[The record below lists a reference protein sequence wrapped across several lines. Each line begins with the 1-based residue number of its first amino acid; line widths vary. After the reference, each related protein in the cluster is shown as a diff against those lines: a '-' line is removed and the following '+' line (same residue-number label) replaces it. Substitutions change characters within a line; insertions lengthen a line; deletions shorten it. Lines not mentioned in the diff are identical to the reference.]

1 MSYIKPILSLLLFSF
16 SSFILFAQEEE
27 TKPKKIELNG
37 YIKDLQSVYFV
48 NRIDSLT
55 SVNLLHNRLNFKINL
70 SKHLSSR
77 IEIRNRIFYGD
88 QLKQIP
94 EFGTIINQYNGFFNF
109 SKLWVNKKTL
119 VVHSVIDR
127 MLIQYSTDK
136 WDVKA
141 GRQRINWGINNIWN
155 PNDIFNAYNFLD
167 FDYEERPGNDA
178 VRIQRFFKNNTMFEI
193 AVKPG
198 KSKNES
204 IGALLYKFN
213 KKKYD
218 IQLLGGIYQN
228 DYVIGGGWAGSIKDA
243 GFKGE
248 VSYFHPKKNIF
259 DRSGTVSFSIMADQT
274 FKNDWYAA
282 LSFLF
287 NSNPSNFSGTATN
300 LYGSNLSAK
309 ELFPYRY
316 SFYAGIMKSFTPVS
330 TLNVS
335 VIYSPEKNS
344 LIIFPSWGWN
354 VAQNFDLDFTA
365 QVFFANQSNRY
376 QSQGNAFYL
385 RGKWSF

>member
-1 MSYIKPILSLLLFSF
+1 LILSILLFPVSF
-16 SSFILFAQEEE
+16 QVFAQEDE
-27 TKPKKIELNG
+27 TKTKLIELTG

-48 NRIDSLT
+48 KRIDSLT

-94 EFGTIINQYNGFFNF
+94 EFGKIINQYNGYFNL
-109 SKLWVNKKTL
+109 SRLWVNKKTL
-119 VVHSVIDR
+119 VIHSVIDR

-178 VRIQRFFKNNTMFEI
+178 VRIQKFFKNNSTIEI

-248 VSYFHPKKNIF
+248 VSYFHPRKNIF
-259 DRSGTVSFSIMADQT
+259 DTSGTVSFSMMADQT

-282 LSFLF
+282 LSVLY
-287 NSNPSNFSGTATN
+287 NSNPSNMAESSANIFA
-300 LYGSNLSAK
+300 SNLSAK

-316 SFYAGIMKSFTPVS
+316 TFYGGIIKSFTPVS
-330 TLNVS
+330 SLNVS
-335 VIYSPEKNS
+335 VIYSPQKNS
-344 LIIFPSWGWN
+344 LILFPSWAWN

-365 QVFFANQSNRY
+365 QAFFAEKINKY
-376 QSQGNAFYL
+376 QSLGTAFYL

>member
-1 MSYIKPILSLLLFSF
+1 MNYIKIILSFLLLFCSI
-16 SSFILFAQEEE
+16 ILFAQEDEAK
-27 TKPKKIELNG
+27 TKKIELNG

-55 SVNLLHNRLNFKINL
+55 SVNLLHNRLHFKINL
-70 SKHLSSR
+70 SKYLSGR
-77 IEIRNRIFYGD
+77 LEIRNRIYYGD

-94 EFGTIINQYNGFFNF
+94 EFGTIINQYNGFFNL
-109 SKLWVNKKTL
+109 SKLWVNKKSL
-119 VVHSVIDR
+119 VIHSVIDR
-127 MLIQYSTDK
+127 MLIQYSSNQ

-178 VRIQRFFKNNTMFEI
+178 IRIQHFNENNSTLELAI
-193 AVKPG
+193 KPG
-198 KSKNES
+198 KNKNES
-204 IGALLYKFN
+204 IGAMLYKFN

-248 VSYFHPKKNIF
+248 VSYFHPRKNIF
-259 DRSGTVSFSIMADQT
+259 NTSGTVSFSLMADQT
-274 FKNDWYAA
+274 FKNEWYASV
-282 LSFLF
+282 SFLF
-287 NSNPSNFSGTATN
+287 NSNPSNLAGTATN
-300 LYGSNLSAK
+300 IFGSNLSAK

-316 SFYAGIMKSFTPVS
+316 TFYTGFLKAFTPVS
-330 TLNVS
+330 SLNVS

-344 LIIFPSWGWN
+344 LILFPSWAWN

-365 QVFFANQSNRY
+365 QAFFAKVLNNY
-376 QSQGNAFYL
+376 KAQGNTFFI